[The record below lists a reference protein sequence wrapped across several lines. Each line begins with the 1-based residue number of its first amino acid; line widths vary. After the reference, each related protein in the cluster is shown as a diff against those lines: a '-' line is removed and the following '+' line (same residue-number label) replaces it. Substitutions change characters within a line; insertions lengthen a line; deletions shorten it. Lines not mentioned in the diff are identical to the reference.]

1 MRPDEART
9 LTLRKFGNRTRL
21 LDTCREKW
29 AFVSLDEIGQD
40 VRHAVRVPRKSP
52 VFTTVAVLSLP
63 LGIGAN
69 TVIFNTVN
77 SMPRVPFLICSLTG
91 CSLSGPARHCMAAN

>member
-52 VFTTVAVLSLP
+52 VFTTVAVLSLA
-63 LGIGAN
+63 LEIGAN
-69 TVIFNTVN
+69 TVIFNIVN
-77 SMPRVPFLICSLTG
+77 SMPRVP
-91 CSLSGPARHCMAAN
+91 SLSAV